1 MTPTNGHGESLVDKR
16 DFDSNRP
23 LLRDVER
30 RGSPSHSP
38 STSRSS
44 ADHGRGDDADGLL
57 NDVVEGIVERDRR
70 KLQKEVVRIYSFAW
84 GVISW

>member
-1 MTPTNGHGESLVDKR
+1 MTPTNGQGGSLIDKR

-30 RGSPSHSP
+30 NRGA
-38 STSRSS
+38 SRSPAS
-44 ADHGRGDDADGLL
+44 SRSYADHDGDGLR
-57 NDVVEGIVERDRR
+57 NEVVEEIVERDRR
-70 KLQKEVVRIYSFAW
+70 KLEKEVIRICSFIW